1 MQQIYSRP
9 KSKTKKTSHKK
20 RVIPKKIIQKA
31 GDGENG
37 QPAPEQ
43 PPPIEE
49 QAPPMEEQPP
59 VEEQAPT
66 EEQAAPTEN
75 KVIDNS
81 ASVEN
86 LGNGIGL
93 NQNTN
98 NQRTGFYTKEAKAEK
113 TGIEKKLN
121 SLRSGLS
128 FHVPSSQ
135 QEVNRGKNEVM
146 ASLTGQKIPGFL
158 PSTSSISSDII
169 PKFFYH
175 DFYPQTS
182 ISYQL
187 DLPEPDQ
194 EKFENQNQNQPNETN
209 A

>member
-20 RVIPKKIIQKA
+20 RVIPKQIIQNA
-31 GDGENG
+31 GAGEKG

-43 PPPIEE
+43 PPP
-49 QAPPMEEQPP
+49 EQPAP
-59 VEEQAPT
+59 EQP
-66 EEQAAPTEN
+66 APTEN

-121 SLRSGLS
+121 SIRSGLS

-135 QEVNRGKNEVM
+135 QEVNRDKNEVI